1 MKEAPFIFT
10 FIFIFVDADG
20 GDEAGPAPAGQTAR
34 ELAAVLLKKFCF
46 SIVFFCSFPFS
57 FGEEAQPDAR
67 E

>member
-1 MKEAPFIFT
+1 MKQ
-10 FIFIFVDADG
+10 VQRLLVKQRG
-20 GDEAGPAPAGQTAR
+20 K
-34 ELAAVLLKKFCF
+34 AVLLKKFCF